1 MFGDNMSEIS
11 ENMNKL
17 NKTLSSYAC
26 KNEDAIRFEPI
37 KPDIRTDFFR
47 DADKILYSLAY
58 TRYIDKTQVFSN
70 NENDMISRRMTHVQL
85 VSKIARTIGRALN
98 LNEDLIEAASLGHDL
113 GHTPFGHVG
122 ESILSKLSMKYD
134 GTYFNHNV
142 QSVRELM
149 RLENA
154 GKGLNIT
161 VQVLDAIFSHNGEML
176 NPIYEPVSK
185 TKEEFL
191 REYEESYKD
200 QSILKKVRP
209 MTLEG
214 CVVRI
219 SDVISYIGKD
229 IDDAVRLGK
238 LDRNSVPKEITD
250 VLGHT
255 NGEIVDT
262 IVMDIITNSIGK
274 KYIKMSDE
282 VFTALKQLM
291 AFNYTNIYMRAN
303 TKEDIELLQTK
314 FEKLFEL
321 YYSQLSEN
329 KSKED
334 IFTIYLDTMCSE
346 YIENTSYARIVIDY
360 IAGMTDDFFNNQYKR
375 YFK

>member
-1 MFGDNMSEIS
+1 MNEAA
-11 ENMNKL
+11 ENMNKG
-17 NKTLSSYAC
+17 NKLLSNYAC

-37 KPDIRTDFFR
+37 IKDIRTDFFR
-47 DADKILYSLAY
+47 DSDKILYSLAY

-113 GHTPFGHVG
+113 GHVPFGHVG
-122 ESILSKLSMKYD
+122 ESILSKLSMEYD

-149 RLENA
+149 YIENA

-161 VQVLDAIFSHNGEML
+161 VQVLDAIFAHNGEIVK
-176 NPIYEPVSK
+176 PIYEPVTK

-191 REYEESYKD
+191 EEYNNSYKD
-200 QSILKKVRP
+200 QIILKKVRP

-238 LDRNSVPKEITD
+238 LNRDEIPEEITK

-262 IVMDIITNSIGK
+262 IVMDIINNSIGK
-274 KYIKMSDE
+274 NYIQLSDN
-282 VFTALKQLM
+282 VFNALNSLLK
-291 AFNYTNIYMRAN
+291 FNYEHIYAVAN
-303 TKEDIELLQTK
+303 TKEAIEELKEK
-314 FEKLFEL
+314 FKKLFEL
-321 YYSQLSEN
+321 YIRHIKDN
-329 KSKED
+329 KFDED
-334 IFTIYLDTMCSE
+334 IFTIYLNTMCDK
-346 YIENTSYARIVIDY
+346 YNNENSDVRRVIDY
-360 IAGMTDDFFNNQYKR
+360 IAGMTDDFFNNQYKK

>member
-1 MFGDNMSEIS
+1 MNEVI
-11 ENMNKL
+11 ENMNKANNL
-17 NKTLSSYAC
+17 LSKYAC

-37 KPDIRTDFFR
+37 KKDIRTDFFR

-58 TRYIDKTQVFSN
+58 IRYIDKTQVFSN

-113 GHTPFGHVG
+113 GHAPFGHLG
-122 ESILSKLSMKYD
+122 ESILSELSLKYD

-149 RLENA
+149 YIENN

-161 VQVLDAIFSHNGEML
+161 LQVLDAIFSHNGEML
-176 NPIYEPVSK
+176 TPIYEPTNK

-191 REYEESYKD
+191 NDYNNSYTD
-200 QSILKKVRP
+200 QSVLKKVRP

-229 IDDAVRLGK
+229 IDDAVRLEK
-238 LDRNSVPKEITD
+238 LDRKDIPKEITD
-250 VLGHT
+250 VLGST

-262 IVMDIITNSIGK
+262 IVMDIIKNSIGK
-274 KYIKMSDE
+274 NYIKMSDD
-282 VFTALKQLM
+282 VFNALNKLLK
-291 AFNYTNIYMRAN
+291 FNGAHIYMLAN
-303 TKEDIELLQTK
+303 TKEDIERLKVK
-314 FEKLFEL
+314 FAKLFDL
-321 YYSQLSEN
+321 YYKQIKE
-329 KSKED
+329 KHIKED
-334 IFTIYLDTMCSE
+334 IYVYYLDLMDKK
-346 YIENTSYARIVIDY
+346 YFENSNTARMVIDY
-360 IAGMTDDFFNNQYKR
+360 IAGMTDDFFNSQYKK
-375 YFK
+375 YFEK